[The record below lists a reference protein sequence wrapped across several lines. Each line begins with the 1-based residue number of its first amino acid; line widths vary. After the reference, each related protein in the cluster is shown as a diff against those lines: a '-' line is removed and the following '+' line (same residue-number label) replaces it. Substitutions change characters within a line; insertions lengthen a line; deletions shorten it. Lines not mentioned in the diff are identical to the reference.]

1 MGTSPRKARLWR
13 LNAVVAVLVAVIA
26 VLLVSM
32 LVPRN
37 ESSNRPAAQ
46 QETTG
51 SGQAKSEQAGPLE
64 SLARREPGDP
74 QALGRVDAPVVMVTY
89 EDFRCPFCAKY
100 ARTVAPE
107 LKKRYVETG
116 VLRIEWRD
124 FPVFGPQSMRAAKAG
139 QAAARQGKFW
149 RFHDVVYSNAP
160 RRSKPD
166 LPVSKLIDYA
176 EQAGITDIER
186 FESDMAN
193 AAVERAIRTDSREGN
208 RIGVSATPTFVV
220 NGDPI
225 MGAQPLDAFVS
236 AIETARKEAR

>member
-1 MGTSPRKARLWR
+1 MGTSPRKARLRR
-13 LNAVVAVLVAVIA
+13 LHAVVAGLVAVIA

-32 LVPRN
+32 LLPRD
-37 ESSNRPAAQ
+37 EGPNRTAAQ
-46 QETTG
+46 PEPTE
-51 SGQAKSEQAGPLE
+51 SGQAKSEQAGPLD
-64 SLARREPGDP
+64 SLAHREPGDP

-107 LKKRYVETG
+107 LKKRYVATG

-124 FPVFGPQSMRAAKAG
+124 FPAFGPKSVRAAEAG

-149 RFHDVVYSNAP
+149 RFHDVVYANTPS
-160 RRSKPD
+160 RSKPD

-186 FESDMAN
+186 FRSDMAN
-193 AAVERAIRTDSREGN
+193 ADVERAVRADSQEGN
-208 RIGVSATPTFVV
+208 RIGVTATPTFVV

-225 MGAQPLDAFVS
+225 MGAQPLEAFVS
-236 AIETARKEAR
+236 AIETAREEAR